1 MSSKT
6 SRARRNKHKAQVR
19 LQRKGDFQEKVYRSY
34 VYSTA
39 RNLGLAKQLGPLK
52 GKVKLGGVMTP
63 QSFASLALAE
73 GVNLHSQK
81 ALAAFAEKKS
91 SAAAALSTA
100 DTARAFA
107 DTVLQTFAE
116 EDWASVGMTKE
127 EFQSLSLM
135 ELRRMSYSHQGGRVG
150 ARLYTKLLNDG
161 MSTSEAQAY
170 LYEQVYQY
178 GS

>member
-1 MSSKT
+1 MSSK
-6 SRARRNKHKAQVR
+6 AAKVRRNKHKSQVR
-19 LQRKGDFQEKVYRSY
+19 LQRKGDFQEKIYRSY
-34 VYSTA
+34 VYNTT
-39 RNLGLAKQLGPLK
+39 RNLGFAKQLGPLR
-52 GKVKLGGVMTP
+52 GKVKLGEVMTP

-73 GVNLHSQK
+73 GVNLHSPK
-81 ALAAFAEKKS
+81 ALAVFAEKKS
-91 SAAAALSTA
+91 SAAAALSTVS
-100 DTARAFA
+100 TARAFA
-107 DTVLQTFAE
+107 DTVLQTFSE
-116 EDWASVGMTKE
+116 EDWGSVGMTKE

-161 MSTSEAQAY
+161 MSTSEAQEY